1 MKFQLV
7 SVDLQTTRNSEEEM
21 RHGSDKSRMGL
32 VVIIA
37 HNPYV
42 AKLPDSD
49 YNLQILS

>member
-1 MKFQLV
+1 
-7 SVDLQTTRNSEEEM
+7 M

-49 YNLQILS
+49 YNLQILSWHNGTAEIYG